1 VLAVYGGFN
10 ACTDGVGKAWI
21 STLLPAG
28 AQGTGQGLY
37 QGLTGVAVLIAGV
50 WAGLAWHGTGR
61 LPLLV
66 CGAIA
71 ALIGVPV
78 RNVSPAANEHDGAG
92 QTEKSP
98 MTSS

>member
-28 AQGTGQGLY
+28 TQGTGQGLY
-37 QGLTGVAVLIAGV
+37 QGLTGAAVLIAGV

-61 LPLLV
+61 LPLLIS
-66 CGAIA
+66 GTIA
-71 ALIGVPV
+71 ALIAAGMLLSVARPTQSRTDQPV
-78 RNVSPAANEHDGAG
+78 TSP
-92 QTEKSP
+92 Q
-98 MTSS
+98 